1 MPELPEVETI
11 ARQLRPVLTGR
22 TIDGAKVMDAS
33 AVEPLKPAA
42 FTRKVKGQKITGVSR
57 RGKYLRVELAS
68 GATLVIHLRMTGQL
82 IPTAAKPAA
91 DPHLRLFFSL
101 DDDSFLAFCDQRRF
115 GRAFVL
121 RPDEDGYWNKLG
133 PEPLERS
140 FTPARLAGA
149 LSGSRAPVKSFLMNQ
164 SHVAG
169 IGNIYADE
177 ALFEAGIH
185 PQRPAGS
192 LSAAEI
198 QRLVKAIKGILRQAI
213 SLNGTSIRTYRDAEG
228 RAGRY
233 QEAFRVH
240 QRQGEPCPRCGGKVE
255 KIRVGGRGTYFCPRC
270 QK

>member
-11 ARQLRPVLTGR
+11 ARQLGPVLTGR
-22 TIDGAKVMDAS
+22 AITDVKVLDAS
-33 AVEPLKPAA
+33 VVAPLKPAG
-42 FTRKVKGQKITGVSR
+42 FSRRVKGRLIAGVNR
-57 RGKYLRVELAS
+57 RGKYLRLELAS

-82 IPTAAKPAA
+82 IPLSAPPAK
-91 DPHLRLFFSL
+91 DPHLRLLFSF
-101 DDDSFLAFCDQRRF
+101 DNGSFMAFYDQRRF

-121 RPDEDGYWNKLG
+121 GSGDDDYWQKLG

-140 FTPARLAGA
+140 FTAARLAEA
-149 LSGSRAPVKSFLMNQ
+149 ISGSRAPIKSFLMNQ
-164 SHVAG
+164 SHLAG

-192 LSAAEI
+192 LSAAEAG
-198 QRLVKAIKGILRQAI
+198 RLVKAIKSILRQAI

-233 QEAFRVH
+233 QESFRVH
-240 QRQGEPCPRCGGKVE
+240 HRQGERCPRCGGKVE
-255 KIRVGGRGTYFCPRC
+255 KIKVGGRGTYFCPRC

>member
-11 ARQLRPVLTGR
+11 ARQLRTVLTGR
-22 TIDGAKVMDAS
+22 VIRDVTVLDAS
-33 AVEPLKPAA
+33 AVAPLAPAR
-42 FTRKVKGQKITGVSR
+42 FGRQVKGQAIAGVDR
-57 RGKYLRVELAS
+57 RGKYLRIGLAS
-68 GATLVIHLRMTGQL
+68 HASLVIHLRMTGQL
-82 IPTAAKPAA
+82 IPLTARPAA
-91 DPHLRLFFSL
+91 DPHLRLFFTF
-101 DDDSFLAFCDQRRF
+101 DDGSFMAFYDQRRF

-121 RPDEDGYWNKLG
+121 EAGADDYWDKLG

-140 FTPARLAGA
+140 FTAARLAKA

-177 ALFEAGIH
+177 ALFMAGIY

-192 LSAAEI
+192 LNTDETR
-198 QRLVKAIKGILRQAI
+198 RLVKAIKSILRQAI
-213 SLNGTSIRTYRDAEG
+213 SLNGTSIRTYRDAQG
-228 RAGRY
+228 RQGRY
-233 QEAFRVH
+233 QESFRVH
-240 QRQGEPCPRCGGKVE
+240 HRQGEPCPRCGGKVE